1 MQPQAAPAEGDASE
15 QAQTRKPRKS
25 FTGSAASARTVPSSS
40 VRKTPPKLPPHP
52 SRRGRPRRR
61 SRSPGQVPQ
70 GPFQELPPQV
80 AQVPER
86 EGRSL
91 PNAGKARSE
100 RRLRTGGPQATGSLR
115 KRRPSKRRPLKR
127 SPTRRSLSRR
137 SATGRS
143 PQGRTPRQSPGQQ
156 DWDDDNFGNSIHYQ
170 PKRQNLRGLPSDQQI
185 HWEPTDPYHPSSQ
198 ALSLPQIMP
207 DENRRGGYVNGN
219 VNGNVKGGFNRS
231 RRNYRKKREG

>member
-1 MQPQAAPAEGDASE
+1 M
-15 QAQTRKPRKS
+15 
-25 FTGSAASARTVPSSS
+25 
-40 VRKTPPKLPPHP
+40 
-52 SRRGRPRRR
+52 
-61 SRSPGQVPQ
+61 
-70 GPFQELPPQV
+70 
-80 AQVPER
+80 
-86 EGRSL
+86 
-91 PNAGKARSE
+91 
-100 RRLRTGGPQATGSLR
+100 
-115 KRRPSKRRPLKR
+115 KR

>member
-1 MQPQAAPAEGDASE
+1 MRAKPPERRKSPFRTLDSE
-15 QAQTRKPRKS
+15 QAAAGDRKPQEKKTFEKKPYEKKPFEKKRDRKKP
-25 FTGSAASARTVPSSS
+25 ARQDAEA
-40 VRKTPPKLPPHP
+40 K
-52 SRRGRPRRR
+52 PR
-61 SRSPGQVPQ
+61 
-70 GPFQELPPQV
+70 
-80 AQVPER
+80 
-86 EGRSL
+86 
-91 PNAGKARSE
+91 
-100 RRLRTGGPQATGSLR
+100 
-115 KRRPSKRRPLKR
+115 
-127 SPTRRSLSRR
+127 
-137 SATGRS
+137 
-143 PQGRTPRQSPGQQ
+143 QQ